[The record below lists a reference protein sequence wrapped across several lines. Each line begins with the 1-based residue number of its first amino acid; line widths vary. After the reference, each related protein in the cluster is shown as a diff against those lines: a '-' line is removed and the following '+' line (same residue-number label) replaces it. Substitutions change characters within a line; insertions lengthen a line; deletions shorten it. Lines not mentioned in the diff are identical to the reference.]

1 MQRILIVEDDVIIC
15 SGIQLY
21 LKSKGFFADCANS
34 VAEVKAAM
42 KTKYSLIL
50 LDVNLPDGNGLDLCK
65 EIRQNDIVPIIFL
78 TANDTEEQMIAGFHN
93 GCDDYISKP
102 FSVELLYQRILA
114 VLRRSQSSSDGEIFS
129 YIDLTVDFSRMQV
142 TKNNNPI
149 KLSVTEYKLLELL
162 IRNHGQV
169 LTRSIIL
176 ERIWDC
182 DGNFIDENT
191 LSVHIR
197 RLRQKIET
205 DPKKPKYIITVFG
218 IGYTFG
224 EM

>member
-1 MQRILIVEDDVIIC
+1 
-15 SGIQLY
+15 
-21 LKSKGFFADCANS
+21 
-34 VAEVKAAM
+34 
-42 KTKYSLIL
+42 
-50 LDVNLPDGNGLDLCK
+50 
-65 EIRQNDIVPIIFL
+65 
-78 TANDTEEQMIAGFHN
+78 
-93 GCDDYISKP
+93 
-102 FSVELLYQRILA
+102 
-114 VLRRSQSSSDGEIFS
+114 
-129 YIDLTVDFSRMQV
+129 MQV

-162 IRNHGQV
+162 IRNQGQV